1 MQVIKDQLADSVR
14 RIAGE
19 QALLQA
25 NERYRQVSRD
35 RRTQHTSGVAAQ
47 AGRDIDRG
55 DGQPTDV
62 DRVDC
67 SHIGLTHIATQAR
80 AEQGVQQHATQFGF
94 VGPCF
99 KRHAHRHGLG
109 MGNGSVALQATRLAH
124 RQHSHRP
131 AGTAGQGRH
140 QKSIAGVIAVPGHHG
155 QLTGLWPAP
164 DDRPPGG
171 TGGALHQFE
180 AGGTCRDQLC
190 VEGPD
195 LRGTVQRVGKIIFSV
210 RHASSGS
217 DVWQNYTHLSSGFSR
232 HMPATSTD
240 LPALAQSIKDWGREL
255 GFQQVGI
262 SGLDLAEHEQH
273 LQRWLEAG
281 YHGEMDYMGA
291 HGSKRSHP
299 EELVPGTLRV
309 VSLRMDYLPG
319 DTQMAQMLG
328 QPEKAYV
335 SRYALGRDYH
345 KLIRKRVQQLA
356 EKIQAVI
363 GPFGY
368 RAFVDSA
375 PVLEKAI
382 AEQAGLGWI
391 GKNTLVLNRKAG
403 SYFFLSELFVD
414 LPLPVDPP
422 HATEHCGKCTACL
435 DICPTNAFVGP
446 YQLDARRCISYLT
459 IELKNAIPE
468 ELRPL
473 IGNRVFGCDD
483 CQIVCPWNRFA
494 RPSGE
499 SDFKPRHN
507 LDNAGLAE
515 LFLWD
520 EDTFL
525 KSTEGSPLR
534 RAGYERWLRNLAVG
548 LGNAPSTIPVLQ
560 ALQARRDHPS
570 QLVREHVEWAL
581 RQHNGRQT
589 SSL

>member
-1 MQVIKDQLADSVR
+1 
-14 RIAGE
+14 
-19 QALLQA
+19 
-25 NERYRQVSRD
+25 
-35 RRTQHTSGVAAQ
+35 
-47 AGRDIDRG
+47 
-55 DGQPTDV
+55 
-62 DRVDC
+62 
-67 SHIGLTHIATQAR
+67 
-80 AEQGVQQHATQFGF
+80 
-94 VGPCF
+94 
-99 KRHAHRHGLG
+99 
-109 MGNGSVALQATRLAH
+109 
-124 RQHSHRP
+124 
-131 AGTAGQGRH
+131 
-140 QKSIAGVIAVPGHHG
+140 
-155 QLTGLWPAP
+155 
-164 DDRPPGG
+164 
-171 TGGALHQFE
+171 
-180 AGGTCRDQLC
+180 
-190 VEGPD
+190 
-195 LRGTVQRVGKIIFSV
+195 
-210 RHASSGS
+210 
-217 DVWQNYTHLSSGFSR
+217 
-232 HMPATSTD
+232 MPAITTD

-273 LQRWLEAG
+273 LQRWLDAG

-299 EELVPGTLRV
+299 DELVPSTLRV

-319 DTQMAQMLG
+319 DTQMAQLLA
-328 QPEKAYV
+328 QPEKAYI

-356 EKIQAVI
+356 DRIQTQI
-363 GPFGY
+363 GPFGF

-422 HATEHCGKCTACL
+422 HSTEHCGRCTACL

-446 YQLDARRCISYLT
+446 YVLDARRCISYLT
-459 IELKNAIPE
+459 IELKSAIPE
-468 ELRPL
+468 DLRPL

-507 LDNAGLAE
+507 LDNAELAE
-515 LFLWD
+515 LFMWD
-520 EDTFL
+520 EDKFL
-525 KSTEGSPLR
+525 SSTEGSPLR

-548 LGNAPSTIPVLQ
+548 LGNAPSSIPVLE
-560 ALQARRDHPS
+560 ALKARRDYPS
-570 QLVREHVEWAL
+570 ELVREHVEWAL
-581 RQHNGRQT
+581 NQHATRQC